1 MQKHIIYIAADA
13 NRTYLEV
20 DYCQDIALKSFEI
33 QSFKTNFLS
42 KTPKLTRIVYMEICD
57 TFEMAQRRKT
67 ELVNY
72 TKMQKD
78 KLIRRKNPN
87 WLSIIAINFSTNK
100 KVAVNA

>member
-42 KTPKLTRIVYMEICD
+42 KTPKLTRIVFTEICD
-57 TFEMAQRRKT
+57 TLEIAQRRMS
-67 ELVNY
+67 ELNNY

-78 KLIRRKNPN
+78 RLIRRNNPN
-87 WLSIIAINFSTNK
+87 WLSIPAINYVTNK
-100 KVAVNA
+100 KVAVSA